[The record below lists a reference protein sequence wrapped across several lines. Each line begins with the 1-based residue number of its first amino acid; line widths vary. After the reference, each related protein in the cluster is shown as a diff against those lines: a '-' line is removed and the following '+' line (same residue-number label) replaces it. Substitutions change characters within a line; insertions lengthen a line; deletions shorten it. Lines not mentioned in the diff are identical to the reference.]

1 MFIGVTSLLISAKVW
16 KKKTPLSLVLLP
28 LSIIFFSLI
37 FIRKKLLVWRVSR
50 RQDRIK
56 GPTIIVGNITAGGT
70 GKTPLVIYLA
80 NELTARGL
88 HPGIISRGYGRE
100 TQDIYEVMRNS
111 SPVQVGD
118 EPCIIVQQVKDC
130 PVFVGKNKH
139 QVAKVLL
146 QRYPMVNIIISDD
159 GLQHYSLERDIE
171 ICLIDGDN
179 PFGNGFLLPAGP
191 LREPKSRLKLVDFIV
206 TKNSLTQLHENIPTF
221 KMQLNGTTIIN
232 LKNRQIREPLSY
244 LKNKSFNAVAGIGN
258 PHHFFQLLQK
268 YNLKFQSFSF
278 SDHHIF
284 TPNDLDFNNSD
295 PVLMTEKDAIKCNR
309 FAHDNW
315 WMLPVKAKVENN
327 FIEKIMEKI
336 QDKYEY

>member
-1 MFIGVTSLLISAKVW
+1 MFIGVTSLFIRNKIW
-16 KKKTPLSLVLLP
+16 KKKTLTSLVLLP

-37 FIRKKLLVWRVSR
+37 FIRKKMLFWTVNR
-50 RQDRIK
+50 RKDRIK
-56 GPTIIVGNITAGGT
+56 KPTIIVGNITVGGT
-70 GKTPLVIYLA
+70 GKTPLAIYLA

-100 TQDIYEVMRNS
+100 TQDISEVTPNS

-118 EPCIIVQQVKDC
+118 EPCIIVQQVRDC

-139 QVAKVLL
+139 HVAKMLL
-146 QRYPMVNIIISDD
+146 QRYPMVNVIISDD

-191 LREPKSRLKLVDFIV
+191 LREPKSRLKSVDFIV
-206 TKNSLTQLHENIPTF
+206 TKNIPSQLDENIPTF
-221 KMQLNGTTIIN
+221 EMQLIGATIIK
-232 LKNRQIREPLSY
+232 LKNRQITEPLSY
-244 LKNKSFNAVAGIGN
+244 LKNKRFNAVAGIGN
-258 PHHFFQLLQK
+258 PHHFFQLLEK

-278 SDHHIF
+278 SDHHMF
-284 TPNDLDFNNSD
+284 TPDDLDFNNSD
-295 PVLMTEKDAIKCNR
+295 PVLMTEKDAIKCNG
-309 FAHDNW
+309 FAHENW
-315 WMLPVKAKVENN
+315 WMLPVKAKVEDT